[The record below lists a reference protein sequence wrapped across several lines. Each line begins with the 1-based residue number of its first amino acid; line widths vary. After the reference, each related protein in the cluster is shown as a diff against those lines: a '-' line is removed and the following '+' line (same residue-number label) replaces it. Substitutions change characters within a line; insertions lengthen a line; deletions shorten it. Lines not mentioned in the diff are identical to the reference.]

1 MASSRAHELERYF
14 QRIRTDLH
22 SVASD
27 PTTGI
32 ALSEF
37 NEAFAGLAMEGS
49 ATQVLKD
56 AYIRNNPNPLGEKHL
71 LDAAMTGTAYDD
83 VHARYHP
90 WMRGHLLDNGYY
102 DIFFFNTRG
111 DLIYSVFKEED
122 FATNFARDGGEWSGT
137 DLGAAFRGAMALESG
152 GFAFFDFAPY
162 APSNDA
168 PASFMSMPVFE
179 NGERIGVVAFQM
191 PIDGIN
197 TIMSDTSGL
206 GETGEALIVGQ
217 DRLLRNDSRYTA
229 ESDILQA
236 RLDAEAVARTC
247 RPASPR
253 FPRA

>member
-1 MASSRAHELERYF
+1 MRWSDLKLSRKLPLLIVGFALLGMAAVAAASTVTATGTIARLNEDRLSAVASSRAHELERYF

-37 NEAFAGLAMEGS
+37 NETFAGLAMEGS

-102 DIFFFNTRG
+102 DIFFLSNNKSSSLF
-111 DLIYSVFKEED
+111 
-122 FATNFARDGGEWSGT
+122 
-137 DLGAAFRGAMALESG
+137 FRRSFYINYRILPT
-152 GFAFFDFAPY
+152 FPY
-162 APSNDA
+162 
-168 PASFMSMPVFE
+168 
-179 NGERIGVVAFQM
+179 
-191 PIDGIN
+191 
-197 TIMSDTSGL
+197 
-206 GETGEALIVGQ
+206 
-217 DRLLRNDSRYTA
+217 
-229 ESDILQA
+229 
-236 RLDAEAVARTC
+236 
-247 RPASPR
+247 
-253 FPRA
+253 